1 MQNMYVP
8 SGGIYVVFFSLY
20 TSLQSHVKYRGC
32 KNTTCASVPVSIIL
46 SQVILLKSGLHTLLS
61 VRGQDCG

>member
-8 SGGIYVVFFSLY
+8 SGGIYVVSVY
-20 TSLQSHVKYRGC
+20 KSLQSYRGC
-32 KNTTCASVPVSIIL
+32 KNNACASVPVSIIL